1 MTTRTKR
8 GKHLAQYPLLM
19 VGADY
24 NTVAQEVARKTLA
37 DARIPSLVLFGDI
50 TDPIRFARDLR
61 QHGLD
66 IRRGLHV
73 RAFIDHNRRYQRP
86 ERNRT
91 LSSPSTGAHIDDDGA
106 TIPNHLLE
114 EDLVSFLERW
124 VPYVGRHGLVL
135 LEAHCVDPRIA
146 SRHAGET
153 HNIVFDTYH
162 GFSLQYPIDFETFME
177 AAWTAGLDPVL
188 HHQKRYPS
196 RRPFVSISNNY
207 FTTQKTD
214 CPIPDGSVQRDGG
227 WQPDG
232 SENLADGEALHRLL
246 YHDGDLRRP
255 KGWCAN
261 ATAILVRKALI
272 RIEECLDQVRA
283 GLRTPEITIMDYGTG
298 TGFAVI
304 ELLKACKDRGLLRQL
319 DKCGVKF
326 EINMLD
332 IPSGWFAKGYELLK
346 ECRYVRFASIRSP
359 ANGPSCRCR
368 RFSAGGKWIW

>member
-91 LSSPSTGAHIDDDGA
+91 LSSPSTGAYIDDDGA

-188 HHQKRYPS
+188 YHQKRYPS

-207 FTTQKTD
+207 HAKNRL
-214 CPIPDGSVQRDGG
+214 PDSGRVGAS
-227 WQPDG
+227 
-232 SENLADGEALHRLL
+232 
-246 YHDGDLRRP
+246 LRRP
-255 KGWCAN
+255 AP
-261 ATAILVRKALI
+261 LVSSLV
-272 RIEECLDQVRA
+272 EEGRSQVMMRL
-283 GLRTPEITIMDYGTG
+283 GEIG
-298 TGFAVI
+298 I
-304 ELLKACKDRGLLRQL
+304 ELERARSALRRPSSCPGLLRS
-319 DKCGVKF
+319 F
-326 EINMLD
+326 
-332 IPSGWFAKGYELLK
+332 PSGH
-346 ECRYVRFASIRSP
+346 AS
-359 ANGPSCRCR
+359 
-368 RFSAGGKWIW
+368 